1 MKAAIN
7 GDILVQSLHT
17 VLWGL
22 LEQIFV
28 FKDAQHYSSMSRP
41 VRSQWNR
48 DENIYRQA
56 YTNIKARFGLLYVG
70 VEFS

>member
-1 MKAAIN
+1 MAAIN

-28 FKDAQHYSSMSRP
+28 FKDAQYYSSMSRP
-41 VRSQWNR
+41 VTSQRNR
-48 DENIYRQA
+48 GENIYRQA
-56 YTNIKARFGLLYVG
+56 YTIVKACFGL
-70 VEFS
+70 